1 MKMIDFLDKGA
12 ATSPHGICLHDDQHS
27 YTYREVVSWT
37 NRVVRALRED
47 GIGAGQRVAICS
59 PNDVEAFI
67 TVLSLHR
74 ADCVWIVMN
83 ARNSLAD
90 NIALLNKYQAEW
102 LFYHSDIDTHI
113 AEIKAS
119 VLSLRGEVCVDRA
132 TKEAPGLLEWCGSY
146 PDDAIPT
153 GTNYNAIIRIAS
165 TGGTTGA
172 PRGVVQSNL
181 TLQTV
186 VGNISAAMPYDAPPR
201 YLCASPM
208 THAGGGVCY
217 TILALGGSIYM
228 MRKPEPLAILEC
240 IARHRISST
249 LITPTLIYMMLAHP
263 RLRGFDY
270 SSLRYLI
277 YGTAPMSTTKLREA
291 MEVFGPV
298 MCQLYGQTEAAMSMT
313 FLSVKDHLDAV
324 ADPAREKRLLS
335 CGRPTMHT
343 MIEVMD
349 DTGRLLGPGEPG
361 EIVVRSN
368 IVMREYFEDEEATRE
383 SRAFGWHHTGDIG
396 YKDEDGYVY
405 LVDRKKDMIIT
416 GGFNVFPSEV
426 EHAILTHPQ
435 VLDCA
440 VIGVPDEK
448 WGEAVKAVLQLKP
461 GATIDEGALLGA
473 VKAKLG
479 SVKTPKSIEIWPD
492 LPRSPVGKVLKREIR
507 KPFWGER
514 ERKI

>member
-12 ATSPHGICLHDDQHS
+12 MISPDGICLHDDQHA

-47 GIGAGQRVAICS
+47 GVGPGQRVAILS
-59 PNDVEAFI
+59 PNDVEAFVA
-67 TVLSLHR
+67 VLSLHR

-90 NIALLNKYQAEW
+90 NIALLKKYQAEW
-102 LFYHSDIDTHI
+102 LFYHSDADAHI
-113 AEIKAS
+113 PEIKAS
-119 VLSLRGEVCVDRA
+119 VGSLRGEVCVDKA
-132 TKEAPGLLEWCGSY
+132 TTHAPSLLDWCASY
-146 PDDAIPT
+146 PDGSIPT
-153 GTNYNAIIRIAS
+153 DRNYDAIIRIAS

-217 TILALGGSIYM
+217 TILALGGSVYM
-228 MRKPEPLAILEC
+228 MRKPEPLAIMEC
-240 IARHRISST
+240 IERHRITST
-249 LITPTLIYMMLAHP
+249 LITPTLIYMILAHP
-263 RLRGFDY
+263 RLREFDY
-270 SSLRYLI
+270 SSLKYLI
-277 YGTAPMSTTKLREA
+277 YGTAPMSVTKLREA
-291 MEVFGPV
+291 MEAFGPV

-313 FLSVKDHLDAV
+313 FLSVADHLDAI
-324 ADPAREKRLLS
+324 ANPAREKRLLS

-349 DTGRLLGPGEPG
+349 DAGKLLLPGEPG

-368 IVMREYFEDEEATRE
+368 IVMREYFEDKAATRE
-383 SRAFGWHHTGDIG
+383 SQAFGWHHTGDIG
-396 YKDEDGYVY
+396 YKDEDGYIY
-405 LVDRKKDMIIT
+405 LVDRKKDMIVT

-426 EHAILTHPQ
+426 EHAILTHPE

-448 WGEAVKAVLQLKP
+448 WGEAVKAILQLKP
-461 GATIDEGALLGA
+461 GATIDEAALLGA

-492 LPRSPVGKVLKREIR
+492 LPRSAVGKVLKREIR

>member
-12 ATSPHGICLHDDQHS
+12 AISPDGTCLHDDTHAH
-27 YTYREVVSWT
+27 TYREVVAWT
-37 NRVVRALRED
+37 NRIVRALREHHV
-47 GIGAGQRVAICS
+47 GTGQRVAICS

-67 TVLSLHR
+67 AVLGLHR

-83 ARNSLAD
+83 SRNSLSD
-90 NIALLNKYQAEW
+90 HVELLNKYEAEW
-102 LFYHSDIDTHI
+102 LFFHSDLDASIP
-113 AEIKAS
+113 EIKAR
-119 VLSLRGEVCVDRA
+119 VRSLRGEVCVDRA
-132 TKEAPGLLEWCGSY
+132 TQNAPFLLDWCAHYSDG
-146 PDDAIPT
+146 PIPT
-153 GTNYNAIIRIAS
+153 GTNYDAIIRIAS

-186 VGNISAAMPYDAPPR
+186 VGNISAAMPYEMPPR

-228 MRKPEPLAILEC
+228 MRKPESLAIMQC
-240 IARHRISST
+240 IERHRITTT
-249 LITPTLIYMMLAHP
+249 LITPTLIYMILAHA
-263 RLRGFDY
+263 RVREFDY
-270 SSLRYLI
+270 SSLKYLI
-277 YGTAPMSTTKLREA
+277 YGTAPMSITKLREA

-313 FLSVKDHLDAV
+313 FLSVADHVEAA
-324 ADPAREKRLLS
+324 ADPAKEKRLLS

-343 MIEVMD
+343 MIEIMD
-349 DTGRLLGPGEPG
+349 DTGKLLPPNEPG

-368 IVMREYFEDEEATRE
+368 IVMKEYFQDEEATRE
-383 SRAFGWHHTGDIG
+383 SRAFGWHHTGDVG
-396 YKDEDGYVY
+396 YKDEASYVY

-426 EHAILTHPQ
+426 EHAILTHLEI
-435 VLDCA
+435 LDCA

-461 GATIDEGALLGA
+461 GATIDEEKLLGA
-473 VKAKLG
+473 LKTKLG

-492 LPRSPVGKVLKREIR
+492 LPRSAVGKVLKREIR
-507 KPFWGER
+507 KPFWGDR